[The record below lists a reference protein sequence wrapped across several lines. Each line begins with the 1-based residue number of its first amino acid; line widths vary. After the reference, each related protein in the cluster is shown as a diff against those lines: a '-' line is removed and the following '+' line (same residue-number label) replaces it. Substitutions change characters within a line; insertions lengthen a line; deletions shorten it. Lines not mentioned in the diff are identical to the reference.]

1 MRLKRI
7 YREAMFVRF
16 DMTCAAG
23 KDELVFKKNES
34 FFYSASIMNNEKA
47 DDYEEHVSD
56 NEPDSF
62 HINGCMEEFGVSPRR
77 CQRKQF
83 W

>member
-7 YREAMFVRF
+7 YKEAMFVRF
-16 DMTCAAG
+16 DMTCERG
-23 KDELVFKKNES
+23 NDELEMKKNES

-47 DDYEEHVSD
+47 DDYEEYLPGD
-56 NEPDSF
+56 KAQCF
-62 HINGCMEEFGVSPRR
+62 HISGCMEEFGISPRR
-77 CQRKQF
+77 CQRKQY